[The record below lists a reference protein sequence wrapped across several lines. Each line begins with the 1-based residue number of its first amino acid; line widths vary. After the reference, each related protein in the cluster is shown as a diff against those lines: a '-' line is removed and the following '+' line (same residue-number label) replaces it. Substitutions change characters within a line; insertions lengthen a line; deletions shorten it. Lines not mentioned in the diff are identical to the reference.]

1 MPGNINSWIGGMFQV
16 IQRLLSLRRQARKIE
31 FQKAYIFLHKICNVR
46 KKDWG
51 LYTLL
56 NQRALKGRTNAL
68 AYLMSL
74 SRNLNSK
81 AEQMWWYVRNFV

>member
-1 MPGNINSWIGGMFQV
+1 MD
-16 IQRLLSLRRQARKIE
+16 RRNVSSHTKAFILEETGKIE

-81 AEQMWWYVRNFV
+81 GEQMWWYVRNFV